1 MQNPKYRIPDL
12 ESSWIFNLEGISGEL
27 LLLLPMEGWMLRW
40 ASESIPAQEKS
51 TSGMLAIG
59 RSTYGRSTSGRQG
72 PASTWYSTRTR
83 NFLSY
88 SNSTRTKHYSDRVVS
103 SINSRN
109 FRIFSTIQVWW
120 ASNIRRTLSLS
131 FKSWEESLHALNPLL
146 SFINT
151 FPFYQI

>member
-1 MQNPKYRIPDL
+1 MQNPKYQIPDL

-109 FRIFSTIQVWW
+109 FTIISTIIQKQP
-120 ASNIRRTLSLS
+120 AMEKIFQDNYS
-131 FKSWEESLHALNPLL
+131 KSWYSKVVVHGKDERWFAC
-146 SFINT
+146 
-151 FPFYQI
+151 